1 MSEDVHHAI
10 GVIGPNAILQLLPVL
25 DRLGGPERRA
35 QILAEAGI
43 FHLPDGKAMIPE
55 TDAAR
60 LHHRLREVEPDLAP
74 ALAAHA
80 GLQTANYILK
90 NRIPNPVQWLLKALP
105 KGLAARFLSQA
116 IAKHAWTFV
125 GSGRFTVLDP
135 WTFEIHDNPLIKG
148 ETSDQCLC
156 HWHAGVFAQLYETL
170 VSDTCVCA
178 ETTCGAQSPGTACHF
193 ELSASA

>member
-1 MSEDVHHAI
+1 MSEDARHAA

-25 DRLGGPERRA
+25 DRLGGPERRH

-43 FHLPDGKAMIPE
+43 FQLPDGTAMIPE

-60 LHHRLREVEPDLAP
+60 LHHRLREVEPDRAP
-74 ALAAHA
+74 ALAAQA
-80 GLQTANYILK
+80 GMETANYILK
-90 NRIPNPVQWLLKALP
+90 HRIPTPVQWVLKALP
-105 KGLAARFLSQA
+105 KSPAARLLSHA

-148 ETSDQCLC
+148 ETSDHCLC
-156 HWHAGVFAQLYETL
+156 HWHAAVFAQLYQTL
-170 VSDTCVCA
+170 VTDTCACT

-193 ELSASA
+193 ELRTSA